1 MEKSLK
7 FKVLYLFLMSLFF
20 FSCSKEEITQKN
32 TQKSSDF
39 GVDINSLT
47 IDSNGLS
54 TSYSIIKTAYG
65 NIVFK
70 YYPKH
75 APNTS
80 TRVISLIKSGFY
92 DGLNFHRVLP
102 GYIVQTGD
110 PTNTGRGGSG
120 QLLKAEFNKLQHIRG
135 TIAMA
140 RKKTDV
146 DSADS
151 QFYISL
157 ATLPHLDE
165 KYTVFA
171 QVVDGL
177 ELLDKIKEKDKIISI
192 EYIE

>member
-1 MEKSLK
+1 
-7 FKVLYLFLMSLFF
+7 
-20 FSCSKEEITQKN
+20 
-32 TQKSSDF
+32 
-39 GVDINSLT
+39 
-47 IDSNGLS
+47 
-54 TSYSIIKTAYG
+54 
-65 NIVFK
+65 
-70 YYPKH
+70 
-75 APNTS
+75 
-80 TRVISLIKSGFY
+80 
-92 DGLNFHRVLP
+92 
-102 GYIVQTGD
+102 
-110 PTNTGRGGSG
+110 